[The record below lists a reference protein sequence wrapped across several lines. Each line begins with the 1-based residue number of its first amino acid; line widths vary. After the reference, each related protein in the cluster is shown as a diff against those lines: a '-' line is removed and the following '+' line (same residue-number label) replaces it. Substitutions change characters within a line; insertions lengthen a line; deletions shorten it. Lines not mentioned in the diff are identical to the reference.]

1 MYYWYGF
8 AREAAREE
16 GGGGGGLYI
25 IRFGPT

>member
-16 GGGGGGLYI
+16 GGGGGLYI